1 MQTTSEL
8 IEQVRAAAAT
18 SEPLRIR
25 GGGTK
30 DFYGGP
36 LQGRVLETRH
46 WQGIEAHE
54 PSELY
59 LTARTGTPLAQI
71 EALLATHRQILAF
84 EPPHFGAA
92 ATLGGCVAAGLSGP
106 RRFATGPASGNLR
119 DHVLGAQLLDGRG
132 RVLRFGGT
140 VIKNV
145 AGYDVSRLLAGS
157 LGLLGLLLEI
167 TLKVLPAPETE
178 CTLRFECGEAEA
190 LGLLCGWR
198 GRPLPI
204 SASLWHEGALSVR
217 LSGAGAA
224 LRHAQSRL
232 GGELLSDGEGAALW
246 QDLREHR
253 LSLFTSA
260 ATLWRIGVPDTA
272 APLDLPG
279 SRAIEGGGLRWL
291 ASDLPAAVIAGRAQA
306 MGGHAV
312 RFRGGDR
319 EALPFATLS
328 APQLAIHRRLKEE
341 FDPSRIF
348 NRCRMHPD
356 L

>member
-1 MQTTSEL
+1 MQTPSDF
-8 IEQVRAAAAT
+8 IEQVRAAAAADQ
-18 SEPLRIR
+18 PLRIR

-36 LQGRVLETRH
+36 LQGRVLETRQ
-46 WQGIEAHE
+46 WQGVEAHE

-59 LTARTGTPLAQI
+59 LTARSGTPLAQI
-71 EALLATHRQILAF
+71 EALLAAHRQILAF
-84 EPPHFGAA
+84 EPPHFGAS

-106 RRFATGPASGNLR
+106 RRFASGPASGNLR

-157 LGLLGLLLEI
+157 LGVLGLLLEV
-167 TLKVLPAPETE
+167 TLKVLPAPEAE
-178 CTLRFECGEAEA
+178 YTLRFECGEAESLA
-190 LGLLCGWR
+190 LLCQWR

-204 SASLWHEGALSVR
+204 SASLWQQGTLSLR

-224 LRHAQSRL
+224 VRHAHSLL
-232 GGELLSDGEGAALW
+232 GGEALPDEEGAALW
-246 QDLREHR
+246 RDLREHR
-253 LSLFTSA
+253 LPLFA
-260 ATLWRIGVPDTA
+260 AAKTLWRIGVPDTA
-272 APLDLPG
+272 APLELAG
-279 SRAIEGGGLRWL
+279 SQAIEGGGLRWL
-291 ASDLPAAVIAGRAQA
+291 ASDLPAAVISGRAQA
-306 MGGHAV
+306 LGGHAT

-319 EALPFATLS
+319 EGAPFAGLS
-328 APQLAIHRRLKEE
+328 APQLAIHRRLKQE
-341 FDPSRIF
+341 FDPARIF
-348 NRCRMHPD
+348 NRGRMHPD